1 MATMNV
7 KDAEF
12 QKKLTFAKV
21 FDINDS
27 HVSPGVAYGGTIVRF
42 RDNKGRPQMTEEVL
56 LKRMHANPPYLQA
69 YYFED
74 STLSK
79 HSFAIDLKH
88 SFAIALN
95 EKCRRKTR
103 INS

>member
-27 HVSPGVAYGGTIVRF
+27 HVSPGVAYGGTIVRKHWVGS
-42 RDNKGRPQMTEEVL
+42 DNYDIVITWYSEPKMISW
-56 LKRMHANPPYLQA
+56 
-69 YYFED
+69 YFCKSYEY
-74 STLSK
+74 
-79 HSFAIDLKH
+79 
-88 SFAIALN
+88 AIA
-95 EKCRRKTR
+95 
-103 INS
+103 